1 MKTQTAA
8 LAFVAALISACGG
21 RVGDDAVRSA
31 GGTSSG
37 GGALSIG
44 GTSNS
49 SGIAGSGITG
59 SGIAGSG
66 IAGSGS
72 AGSGIAGSGGTPG
85 DAGPGSPGG
94 TSSIGDGATTG
105 GRPSHGGAGGE
116 GPGATAAC
124 GDPSACGG
132 DLTGTWAVV
141 SSCLKV
147 DGQLDMRALGLD
159 CRTAAVTGRH
169 EVTGTWSAHADGSYA
184 DNTTTTGQDQIQVN
198 GDCLVL
204 SGVQITCEAFGQVL
218 GALGYLS
225 TVCTA
230 APRGGCICSARIQQ
244 SGGLGLVSPD
254 PATSGTVSPSGNVF
268 ELDAEAQYSYCVSRD
283 RLTATPKTVNTATSG
298 AIEMELVVP

>member
-59 SGIAGSG
+59 SGP
-66 IAGSGS
+66 AGSGS
-72 AGSGIAGSGGTPG
+72 AGSGGTPG
-85 DAGPGSPGG
+85 DVGPGSPGG
-94 TSSIGDGATTG
+94 TSSIGGATTG

-124 GDPSACGG
+124 VDPSACGG
-132 DLTGTWAVV
+132 DLIGTWAVV
-141 SSCLKV
+141 SSCLNV
-147 DGQLDMRALGLD
+147 DGQLDLSLLGLD

-169 EVTGTWSAHADGSYA
+169 QVTGTWSAHADGSYA

-204 SGVQITCEAFGQVL
+204 SGVQITCESFGQVL
-218 GALGYLS
+218 AALGYLS
-225 TVCTA
+225 TACTA
-230 APRGGCICSARIQQ
+230 APRGGCLCSARIQQ

-254 PATSGTVSPSGNVF
+254 PATSGTFSPSGNVV
-268 ELDAEAQYSYCVSRD
+268 ELDAGAQYSYCVSRD
-283 RLTATPKTVNTATSG
+283 RLTATPKTVSATTSG